1 LKRIEI
7 AVIGAGQAGL
17 AMSHELTL
25 AGIDHVVLERRRLG
39 DTWRR
44 RWDSFCL
51 VTPNWTVRL
60 PGFPYAGDDP
70 DGYMKRDEIVVYLEL
85 YARSFGCPV
94 MEGVAVESVRQ
105 KAAGGFVLNT
115 SSGALWADVL
125 VLTTGAYQRPHRI
138 PQAQALPPRLL
149 QLDVDGYRNPGALP
163 AGGVLVIGSGQS
175 GAQIAE
181 ELRLAGREVYLS
193 CGRAPWAHRRLSGRD
208 ILWWLL
214 ESRFMDQTVDALP
227 SPSARLLANPM
238 ASGHDGGHDL
248 HLRTLQAMGVTLTGR
263 FIGANDR
270 EAWFA
275 PDLPQSAAWGDA
287 RYAELMSLFRKLAAD
302 RGVDPPQA
310 PDLEPLDTR
319 APERLDL
326 ADIDTVV
333 FAGGFRPD
341 YHSWLPWPD
350 AFDALGFPLQRDG
363 ASTVVPGLF
372 FLGVHFLRTRKS
384 SLLVGVG
391 EDATV
396 IAGQMAQRSARR
408 RAGTG

>member
-1 LKRIEI
+1 MKHIEI

-39 DTWRR
+39 ETWRR

-70 DGYMKRDEIVVYLEL
+70 HGYMKRDEIVAYLER
-85 YARSFGCPV
+85 YARSFGCPLV
-94 MEGVAVESVRQ
+94 EGVAVESVRQ
-105 KAAGGFVLNT
+105 RAAGGFVLNT
-115 SSGALWADVL
+115 SSGALRADVL

-138 PQAQALPPRLL
+138 AQAQTLPPRLL
-149 QLDVDGYRNPGALP
+149 QLDVEGYRDPGALP

-181 ELRLAGREVYLS
+181 ELRVAGREVYLS
-193 CGRAPWAHRRLSGRD
+193 CGRAPWAHRRLAGRD

-214 ESRFMDQTVDALP
+214 ESRFMDQKVDSLP
-227 SPSARLLANPM
+227 SPNARLLANVM

-248 HLRTLQAMGVTLTGR
+248 HLRTLQAIGVTLTGR
-263 FIGANDR
+263 FAGANDR

-287 RYAELMSLFRKLAAD
+287 RYAELMSLFRKLAAE
-302 RGVDPPQA
+302 RGVDLPPG
-310 PDLEPLDTR
+310 PELEPLDTH

-326 ADIDTVV
+326 SNLSTVV

-341 YHSWLPWPD
+341 YRSWLPWPD
-350 AFDALGFPLQRDG
+350 AFDDLGFPLQRDG

-396 IAGQMAQRSARR
+396 IAGQMAQRFAHR